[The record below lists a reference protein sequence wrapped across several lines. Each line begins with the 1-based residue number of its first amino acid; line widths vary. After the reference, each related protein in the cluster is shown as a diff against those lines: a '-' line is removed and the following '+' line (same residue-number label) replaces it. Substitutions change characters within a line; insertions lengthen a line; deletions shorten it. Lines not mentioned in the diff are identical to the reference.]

1 MMNFKN
7 MIPLLVIVILMGA
20 SIAYGIMLVN
30 SNVTLTQTA
39 KLVASD
45 TAANDYFGSSVSVS
59 SDGSTVLIGSSNDDT
74 GSGYDAGSVY
84 VFESVGDEW
93 MQTAKLVAS
102 DTAANDYFG
111 SSISLS
117 SDGSTVLIGS
127 RVDDASEGIG
137 AGSVYVFESVGDEWM
152 QTAKLVASDT
162 TIFDYFGSSISLSYD
177 GTTALIGSSGYDTDS
192 TYDAGSAYVFESVGD
207 EWMQTAKLVASDTAA
222 NDYFGS
228 SVSLSSDGT
237 MALVGS
243 RVDDASEGIG
253 AGSVYVFTLKS

>member
-45 TAANDYFGSSVSVS
+45 TAAADYFGSSVSVS

-74 GSGYDAGSVY
+74 GSGYD
-84 VFESVGDEW
+84 
-93 MQTAKLVAS
+93 T
-102 DTAANDYFG
+102 
-111 SSISLS
+111 
-117 SDGSTVLIGS
+117 
-127 RVDDASEGIG
+127 
-137 AGSVYVFESVGDEWM
+137 
-152 QTAKLVASDT
+152 
-162 TIFDYFGSSISLSYD
+162 
-177 GTTALIGSSGYDTDS
+177 
-192 TYDAGSAYVFESVGD
+192 GSAYVFESVGD

-222 NDYFGS
+222 ADYFGS